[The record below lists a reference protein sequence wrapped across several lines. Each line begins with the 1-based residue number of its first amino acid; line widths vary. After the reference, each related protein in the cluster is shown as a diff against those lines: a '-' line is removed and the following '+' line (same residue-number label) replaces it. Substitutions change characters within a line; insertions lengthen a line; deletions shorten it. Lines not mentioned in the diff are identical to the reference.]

1 MSQVKKPRNV
11 LATCSSCAQP
21 LNNFCDWAV
30 KVHFPFARF
39 VILQVNRSLRAP
51 LSSQLIFMPGRAAVA
66 AAAAAA
72 TVTQQ
77 PEAEAQVAPTSS
89 LDGHSDSDQVCHI
102 FGDLSA

>member
-1 MSQVKKPRNV
+1 
-11 LATCSSCAQP
+11 
-21 LNNFCDWAV
+21 
-30 KVHFPFARF
+30 
-39 VILQVNRSLRAP
+39 
-51 LSSQLIFMPGRAAVA
+51 MPGRAAVA